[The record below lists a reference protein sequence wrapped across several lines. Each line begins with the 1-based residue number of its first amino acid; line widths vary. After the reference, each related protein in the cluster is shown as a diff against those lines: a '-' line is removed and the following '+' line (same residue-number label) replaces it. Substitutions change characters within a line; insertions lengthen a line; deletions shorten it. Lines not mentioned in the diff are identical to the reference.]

1 MNFEG
6 KNAVF
11 ELISSK
17 NKTVEKIVVL
27 DKTTDER
34 HRQIVKL
41 ARDNGI
47 KVEFASKI
55 VLDKLSETGHHQGV
69 IAVAS
74 DYVYY
79 DLFEEIEKAKNASK
93 RITVVL
99 LDGVE
104 DPHNLGSIIR
114 TGECCG
120 ITAVVIPKNRS
131 VSVNETVIRV
141 SAGALAHVP
150 VCKVT
155 NIAQTIEKLKEF
167 GVWVYAA
174 DMDGEEMYNVNLKGD
189 VAIVVGGEGDGVSK
203 LVRDVCDGIVSIPM
217 AGKINS
223 LNASVSASIMLYEI
237 YRQNKG

>member
-174 DMDGEEMYNVNLKGD
+174 DMDGEEMYNANLKGD